1 MTFVSVKYNI
11 SSYPPLIIKQIFR
24 EKKMDYKPQK
34 ITHLSLLP
42 IDDSGYSPAQQ
53 QHQQQTHA
61 TGQQMNEQSGLK
73 VPRGPVGV
81 DTTYKPIDQFPNPYG
96 VGPKT
101 EVDFSQ
107 PLLQP
112 LSHDIPTSPL
122 PHQIDETLQ
131 PNYIPKPKITHDYI
145 REYEQQIEPHTQR
158 TAKEYLEKKKYNS
171 KWEQLQDSMQ
181 FPILI
186 ALLYYVFHMPIFQSF
201 LYQKIGFL
209 PVTNEDGNMN
219 IYGMTVTAILFGL
232 CVYGIKG
239 FVEYMQIV
247 D

>member
-1 MTFVSVKYNI
+1 
-11 SSYPPLIIKQIFR
+11 
-24 EKKMDYKPQK
+24 MDYKPQK

-42 IDDSGYSPAQQ
+42 IDEPGYSPAQQ
-53 QHQQQTHA
+53 QPQQHPQIQ
-61 TGQQMNEQSGLK
+61 TGQQINEQSGLK

-112 LSHDIPTSPL
+112 LAHDIPTSPL

-219 IYGMTVTAILFGL
+219 IYGMAVTAVLFGL